1 MGWEGVTDKQW
12 EKIRIHIPARTE
24 RKKGGRPPVDDR
36 KCFDGILW
44 IAWTGAPWS
53 ALPKEYGSSSTC
65 WRRLRDWEEQDVF
78 LNLWRALLIELDD
91 NDKLRWDACFADGSF
106 APAKKGA
113 TKSARPNAA
122 RAQSGWWWS
131 MARVLR
137 WEHTWTRPRRR
148 K

>member
-1 MGWEGVTDKQW
+1 MGWTGVTDKQW
-12 EKIRIHIPARTE
+12 EKIRIHIPPRTE

-78 LNLWRALLIELDD
+78 LNLWRALLAELDD
-91 NDKLRWDACFADGSF
+91 EDKLCWDECFADGSF